1 MGLMFFRRE
10 TPKAPTFQERL
21 ENLRRAGFTVTPR
34 SGGGPSDAVRVG
46 RGDCAVDLKVDL
58 NEESGAVHR
67 GDRAGILIGGAIGV
81 LVDSGFQKFFLTPS
95 GKRKPALADDL
106 KALHDFEEDLKERLG
121 GASLY
126 NQSLGTVSTFYLYDR
141 VKDRDRGAP
150 KRVWE

>member
-1 MGLMFFRRE
+1 MFFRTE

-34 SGGGPSDAVRVG
+34 SGGGPSDVVRIS
-46 RGDCAVDLKVDL
+46 RGDCAVDLKVDRK
-58 NEESGAVHR
+58 EERGAVR
-67 GDRAGILIGGAIGV
+67 SGDRAGILIGDEIGA

-95 GKRKPALADDL
+95 GKRKPALAEELKDL
-106 KALHDFEEDLKERLG
+106 HAFEEDLNEGLG
-121 GASLY
+121 DASFY
-126 NQSLGTVSTFYLYDR
+126 NQALGTVSTFYLYDR